1 MVDREKKSL
10 FFLVENQIGYVGG
23 FGFFLLE
30 VDILGGCQFAGL
42 VAMYNS
48 LIVLGKTGILFCCY

>member
-1 MVDREKKSL
+1 MV
-10 FFLVENQIGYVGG
+10 
-23 FGFFLLE
+23 E
-30 VDILGGCQFAGL
+30 VDILGVGCQFAGL